1 MAFRATGIGKALTAS
16 VAAALLLTGCGS
28 SSEPGE
34 SYRKSPDYQAPTGA
48 EKSDSVFAGGGLSLF
63 SGSNGETREG
73 AVAVNAFLW
82 RASLDTLA
90 FMPLA
95 SADPFGG
102 VIITDWYAP
111 PETPAERFKLNV
123 YILDRALRADGLK
136 ISVFRQTQ
144 DAAGRWIDATVGAEV
159 ATEVENSVLTR
170 ARELRLQS
178 VAEEPKG

>member
-1 MAFRATGIGKALTAS
+1 MAFRATGIGR
-16 VAAALLLTGCGS
+16 VAAAAVVAALLLTGCGS

-34 SYRKSPDYQAPTGA
+34 SYRRSPDYQAPAGA
-48 EKSDSVFAGGGLSLF
+48 EKNGSVFGGGLSLF
-63 SGSNGETREG
+63 SVSTGEAREG

-111 PETPAERFKLNV
+111 PEAPTERFKLNV
-123 YILDRALRADGLK
+123 YILGRALRADGLK
-136 ISVFRQTQ
+136 VSVFRQTQ
-144 DAAGRWIDATVGAEV
+144 DAAGRWADATVGAEV

-178 VAEEPKG
+178 VAEEPKS